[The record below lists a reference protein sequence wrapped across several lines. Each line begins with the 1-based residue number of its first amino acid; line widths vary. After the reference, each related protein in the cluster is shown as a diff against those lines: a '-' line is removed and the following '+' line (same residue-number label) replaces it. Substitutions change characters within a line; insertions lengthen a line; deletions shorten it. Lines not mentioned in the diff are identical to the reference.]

1 MQKLL
6 VVDDEKKS
14 RDFISDILVSIM
26 PDAEI
31 THAKYPY
38 AALEMIELNDYDIVF
53 TDIHMPQMNGLEMI
67 REIKKKGKKP
77 FIVIISAYDKF
88 EYAQEAM
95 ERGASGYLLKPFNR
109 ERVESVMNIYREKRN
124 LLNDDMILL
133 NRSTGNFPVKISD
146 IIAIEKTDKVLMTVY
161 GTSFEK
167 MQVRGTLIVI
177 KERLP
182 DHFIYT
188 NRQCLI
194 NRHTIKSFNAKTKE
208 VILSSQSRELS
219 FTCSRESI
227 KKIADLFNVK

>member
-1 MQKLL
+1 MQKVL
-6 VVDDEKKS
+6 VVDDEKKA
-14 RDFISDILVSIM
+14 RDFISDIIVSIM

-38 AALEMIELNDYDIVF
+38 VALEMIEYNDYDIVF

-67 REIKKKGKKP
+67 SEIKKKGKRP

-109 ERVESVMNIYREKRN
+109 ERVESVMNIYREKRSS
-124 LLNDDMILL
+124 LNDDVVLL
-133 NRSTGNFPVKISD
+133 NRSTGNFPVKISE
-146 IIAIEKTDKVLMTVY
+146 IIAIEKTDKILMTVY

-167 MQVRGTLIVI
+167 MQVRGTLVEI

-182 DHFIYT
+182 DNFIYT

-194 NRHTIKSFNAKTKE
+194 NKHAIKSFNVKTKE
-208 VILSSQSRELS
+208 VILSSQSGELT

-227 KKIADLFNVK
+227 KKIADLFKAK